1 MAERRILVVDD
12 EKMIHTVVKAALG
25 KHGFQVHSAFDT
37 VQAQMMARQ
46 LKPDL
51 IVLDITM
58 PGGGGFEAFRR
69 LQMISTTATIP
80 ILVYTSMSPAEVTKR
95 IPEGPGVAHLFKSDP
110 PDSLVTAVQKLLG
123 EA

>member
-1 MAERRILVVDD
+1 
-12 EKMIHTVVKAALG
+12 
-25 KHGFQVHSAFDT
+25 VHSAFDT

-51 IVLDITM
+51 IILDIKM

-69 LQMISTTATIP
+69 LQMITTTATIP
-80 ILVYTSMSPAEVTKR
+80 ILVYTSMAPAEVEKQ

-110 PDSLVTAVQKLLG
+110 PDTLVAAVQKLLG
-123 EA
+123 KG

>member
-1 MAERRILVVDD
+1 MAERRILVIDD
-12 EKMIHTVVKAALG
+12 EKMIHTVIKAALS

-51 IVLDITM
+51 IVLDIKM

-69 LQMISTTATIP
+69 LQMTTTTATIP
-80 ILVYTSMSPAEVTKR
+80 ILVYTSMAPAEVETR
-95 IPEGPGVAHLFKSDP
+95 IPAGPGVAHLFKSDP
-110 PDSLVTAVQKLLG
+110 PDTLVAAVQKLLG
-123 EA
+123 EG